1 MNQPPNSGMNTPPG
15 YGAPQQP
22 PGYGQPQQ
30 ASAVPNSGSYQ
41 PPPQGRTGFTRQ
53 IFNPAMYK
61 QPGSGSWA
69 AASLTLAIIGWVT
82 LGCLGVITWPLGVLF
97 GLIGMIGNKRGKGL
111 SFAGFLLS
119 AAGIGIFIVLMSIGF
134 FAQFQSETMADD
146 AGKPVVAAIAEFKD
160 KHNRVPHNLEELIS
174 EGLLPRTWDQG
185 FEGIDSNV
193 EGSVKG
199 RAWTEFLA
207 YRPGENAQWVGEP
220 RADNT
225 GFKMEGGWD
234 DISITFDDGEVKNHQ
249 TYGLTFIG
257 LDNDWGST
265 DDAAVNQNPDEPF
278 DTATLWSEDD
288 TTRDAMRKR
297 SELQKMLTDVD
308 NRLKD
313 IDTSIASAKT
323 ALEKH
328 EGRLMELADEK
339 GLSRDQIKTDPDTKE
354 WLKLIGE
361 TSKRLS
367 ITEAKKSKLRST
379 RNKLEVSMERLNNQV
394 ELAKLADNKEEL
406 AKLQQLLDESKEA
419 LDADENSY
427 FSDKSNDE
435 FADEWLNEKFR

>member
-22 PGYGQPQQ
+22 QGYGQPQQ
-30 ASAVPNSGSYQ
+30 SAVPHSGSY
-41 PPPQGRTGFTRQ
+41 PPPAGRTGFTRQ

-69 AASLTLAIIGWVT
+69 AASLILAIIGWVT
-82 LGCLGVITWPLGVLF
+82 LGCLGVITWPLGLVF

-134 FAQFQSETMADD
+134 FAQFQSESMAED
-146 AGKPVVAAIAEFKD
+146 AGKPVVAAIAEFKA
-160 KHNRVPHNLEELIS
+160 KHNRVPHNLEELIA
-174 EGLLPRTWDQG
+174 EGMLPRTWDQG

-193 EGSVKG
+193 EGRVKG
-199 RAWTEFLA
+199 RAWGEFLA
-207 YRPGENAQWVGEP
+207 YRAGEDATWTGQP
-220 RADNT
+220 RAD
-225 GFKMEGGWD
+225 GGGPVIEGDFDNWS
-234 DISITFDDGEVKNHQ
+234 ISIDNGEQKNHQ

-257 LDNDWGST
+257 LDNMWGTS
-265 DDAAVNQNPDEPF
+265 DDAPVNQSPEEVY
-278 DTATLWSEDD
+278 DTSVMWSEDD
-288 TTRDAMRKR
+288 TTRDAMRKKA
-297 SELQKMLTDVD
+297 ELQTMLREVD
-308 NRLKD
+308 NKLKD
-313 IDTSIASAKT
+313 IDTSIASAEA

-328 EGRLMELADEK
+328 ENRLMELAREK
-339 GLSRDQIKTDPDTKE
+339 GLSREEIRTDADTKE

-361 TSKRLS
+361 TSKRIS

-419 LDADENSY
+419 LDADEDSY
-427 FSDKSNDE
+427 FADKSNDE
-435 FADEWLNEKFR
+435 FADEWLKDKFR